1 MFDRAISFALVTM
14 LAWGGWAIFAK
25 LATESLL
32 PETVTVISY
41 SAGTLVAIG
50 YVASQNFTMDPFQ
63 RASVFAV
70 LAGVFSAVGAIA
82 LYAGLKRGSA
92 SIVTTISAL
101 YFVVAAILGIVLFGE
116 SLGLREAVGIGFG
129 ILAIVLLVG

>member
-1 MFDRAISFALVTM
+1 MIDRAIAFALVTM

-41 SAGTLVAIG
+41 GAGTVVAIG
-50 YVASQNFTMDPFQ
+50 YVVSQNFAMQPFQ

-82 LYAGLKRGSA
+82 LYAGLKQGSA

-116 SLGLREAVGIGFG
+116 SLGLREVAGIGFG